1 MAHKRMFSKDITG
14 SDAFREMPQSSQAL
28 YFHLGME
35 ADDDGF
41 LDNYKGLIRGINAS
55 EDDLKILLTKRFLI
69 LFPSK
74 VIVVKHWLINNTV
87 RADRYKETKHLD
99 EKRALIIKENGSYT
113 ELGIPNGN
121 QMATQKRIGEDSRD
135 TKKSPFIPDGKLT
148 TEPDPDENGR
158 PVKEKKDVP
167 MPHEWVEIW
176 NRYSTWK
183 ATGKSGTPPNP
194 SALKQ
199 LLPIARQTR
208 DLTAAIIKKRGKY
221 STEEFE
227 FATRQYAMEICNRTK
242 DKSSFYLHRFPLYEF
257 LTHKGIFEKYV
268 NR

>member
-1 MAHKRMFSKDITG
+1 MHDEWGATQGVLEKFKKLQMIT
-14 SDAFREMPQSSQAL
+14 
-28 YFHLGME
+28 
-35 ADDDGF
+35 
-41 LDNYKGLIRGINAS
+41 LDNELI
-55 EDDLKILLTKRFLI
+55 
-69 LFPSK
+69 
-74 VIVVKHWLINNTV
+74 TV
-87 RADRYKETKHLD
+87 L
-99 EKRALIIKENGSYT
+99 NW
-113 ELGIPNGN
+113 
-121 QMATQKRIGEDSRD
+121 QKRQETSLTSYERVKRYREKKRNDNVNDNDRVEENRIDKKKD

-176 NRYSTWK
+176 NRFSTWK